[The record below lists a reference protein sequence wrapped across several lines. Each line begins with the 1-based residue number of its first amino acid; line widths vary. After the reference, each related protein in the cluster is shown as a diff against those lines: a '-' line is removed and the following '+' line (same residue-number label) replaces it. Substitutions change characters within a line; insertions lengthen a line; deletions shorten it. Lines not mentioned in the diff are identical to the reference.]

1 MDFPDSIV
9 LEAVDQIKK
18 GVESTQ
24 LDNLASKIDSFTS
37 FQRSQFFCLAKDLKI
52 NFSKTFQIEIKI
64 WEEFDAL
71 FRSDYTETSFL
82 LEKCNIALGLAEAAV
97 LLGLYDL
104 EDLRAI
110 FRYLYTNTDDY
121 DSTLLKL
128 NISILRILKI
138 RKVGSQVLSFL
149 ISMLRFFGIPLAAT
163 DKLINVLIELF
174 PEVKAKVTGV
184 FDIIGP
190 YQRYPEYLEEMV
202 EQLNYD
208 EAVPILK
215 DWLDLEILFKLERAI
230 ITNFTQSWE
239 PKIGKTVD
247 DFVENLKDVLA
258 ARNLSSIPLV
268 FDSFI
273 KPFSASVK
281 PQKVKSTD
289 LKSNIPPELM
299 HSYVEKLAYQV
310 SSHKEVKIQITF
322 LGGAEIGTMAI
333 LISSPQSNLLI
344 DYGMSVANY
353 QIPYWHES
361 LCHLDAILVSH
372 AHLDHSGA
380 IPYLFSKGYKGYIFS
395 SGMTKN
401 LTNFLLLDSVELMNK
416 NFNPVI
422 INTDYRFKYLA
433 QPSYVYQMLDRFI
446 NVKPGKEY
454 HITPDIV
461 VKSFPSNHIQGS
473 LSYLIECGNKEI
485 FFSGDMNL
493 DPTSLFKDKSPTLP
507 RDADLSIIDSTYYGQ
522 STFDAKKRDKKL
534 IETVKE
540 DCKIIIPA
548 FSVGRA
554 QEVMLKLEQAGLT
567 KERKVT
573 MLGMA
578 TKVARIS
585 GLKTHGHLSDHL
597 VQPFEDEVVIT
608 GGGMLN
614 GGLAREFTEQTKD
627 DPNTTIILC
636 GFLAKNSLG
645 YRLLHKLEPNYKQK
659 IVYTRFSGHTSS
671 ETLRTY
677 LNSLKGQKALVHL
690 GNLTKDP
697 FYSEKIRKSKNFS
710 HPDFYIPSLGSS
722 LEI

>member
-1 MDFPDSIV
+1 MDFPDSNV
-9 LEAVDQIKK
+9 LKAVDRIRKDFN
-18 GVESTQ
+18 SSY
-24 LDNLASKIDSFTS
+24 LADLISEIDSFTP
-37 FQRSQFFCLAKDLKI
+37 FQRFQFFCLTKDLQI
-52 NFSKTFQIEIKI
+52 NFSKIFHLEIKI
-64 WEEFDAL
+64 WEAFGAI
-71 FRSDYTETSFL
+71 FRSDYTETNFL
-82 LEKCNIALGLAEAAV
+82 LEKGDIALGLAETAV
-97 LLGLYDL
+97 LLEMLDL

-110 FRYLYTNTDDY
+110 FRYLYTNADDY
-121 DSTLLKL
+121 NAILLKL
-128 NISILRILKI
+128 NTSLLRILSF

-149 ISMLRFFGIPLAAT
+149 IAMLRFFGIPLAST
-163 DKLINVLIELF
+163 DKLMDVLIELF
-174 PEVKAKVTGV
+174 PEVKYNEISV

-190 YQRYPEYLEEMV
+190 YQRYPEYLEEMI
-202 EQLNYD
+202 EQMNYD

-215 DWLDLEILFKLERAI
+215 DWLNSETLFKLERAI
-230 ITNFTQSWE
+230 ITNFTQSWK
-239 PKIGKTVD
+239 PKSVETVD
-247 DFVENLKDVLA
+247 EFVGNLKDVLA
-258 ARNLSSIPLV
+258 DKNLSSIPLV

-273 KPFSASVK
+273 KPFSAYLK
-281 PQKVKSTD
+281 PRKVKSSD
-289 LKSNIPPELM
+289 LKTNIPSELT
-299 HSYVEKLAYQV
+299 HSYVEKLAYQI

-322 LGGAEIGTMAI
+322 LGGAQIGTMAI
-333 LISSPQSNLLI
+333 LISSPQSNILI

-353 QIPYWHES
+353 QIPCWHEA
-361 LCHLDAILVSH
+361 LCHLDAVLLSH

-380 IPYLFSKGYKGYIFS
+380 IPFLLSQGYKGYIFS

-401 LTNFLLLDSVELMNK
+401 LTNFLLQDSLELMNK
-416 NFNPVI
+416 NFNPAI
-422 INTDYRFKYLA
+422 IHADYRFKYLA
-433 QPSYVYQMLDRFI
+433 QCSYTYQMLDRFI

-454 HITPDIV
+454 HLTPDIV
-461 VKSFPSNHIQGS
+461 VKPFPSNHIQGS
-473 LSYLIECGNKEI
+473 LSYLIECDNKEI

-493 DPTSLFKDKSPTLP
+493 DPTSLFKDNVLTLP
-507 RDADLSIIDSTYYGQ
+507 NDADLSIIDSTYYSQ
-522 STFDAKKRDKKL
+522 PAFDAKKRDKIL

-540 DCKIIIPA
+540 DSRIIIPA

-554 QEVMLKLEQAGLT
+554 QEIMLKLEHAGLT

-585 GLKTHGHLSDHL
+585 GLKSLGHLSDHL

-645 YRLLHKLEPNYKQK
+645 YRLVHNLEPNYKQK

-671 ETLRTY
+671 ETLKTY

-690 GNLTKDP
+690 GELTKDP
-697 FYSEKIRKSKNFS
+697 FNSEKIRKSKNFT
-710 HPDFYIPSLGSS
+710 HPDFYIPTLGSS